1 MTSTKRWLTLGLAL
15 TALSGCEKLKGDLP
29 SYKFDDASLA
39 SVFDTGSRLGEVR
52 TESDPAPTAPGVW
65 LLGERKVTWVLTNA
79 TGGTL
84 DHADDLPLGR
94 WVRLGDLQNWRNP
107 LSKIFLADE
116 PAGSKVRGVIFHA
129 VRGLINDDSGSKL
142 CDFDFS
148 TSGPAEIATSNR
160 RSYTSDGKP
169 LPRQTLPQS
178 AAASIGGSA
187 TCAFTGQ

>member
-1 MTSTKRWLTLGLAL
+1 MTSIKRWLTLGIAL
-15 TALSGCEKLKGDLP
+15 TTLSGCDKLKNELP

-39 SVFDTGSRLGEVR
+39 SVFDSGSRLGEVR
-52 TESDPAPTAPGVW
+52 TESDPAPNTPGVW

-84 DHADDLPLGR
+84 DQVEDLPLGR
-94 WVRLGDLQNWRNP
+94 WVRLGDLQNWTNP
-107 LSKIFLADE
+107 LSKIFLIDE
-116 PAGSKVRGVIFHA
+116 PAGSKVRGVIFRA
-129 VRGLINDDSGSKL
+129 VRGLIIEDSGSKL

-178 AAASIGGSA
+178 AAASTGGSG
-187 TCAFTGQ
+187 TCAFSGQ